1 MRKAKGQRKGRRGKK
16 VSGSIYARP
25 FSLLL
30 LFLLIFLL
38 FILFWLFSLFL
49 LFLHLFLSFF
59 IRKPAY
65 ASRKKAK
72 GGTCMYEWHMHQ
84 GGTCMN
90 EWHMHQGGTCMN
102 EWHMHQGSTCMN
114 EWHMHQGGTC
124 MNKWHMHQGKRQKVA
139 PICMGNEKK
148 KKTRSERLS
157 ISSIFS
163 FFISLI
169 SPSLCLFT
177 SPHQRESA

>member
-90 EWHMHQGGTCMN
+90 EWHMHQG
-102 EWHMHQGSTCMN
+102 
-114 EWHMHQGGTC
+114 
-124 MNKWHMHQGKRQKVA
+124 KRQKVA

-148 KKTRSERLS
+148 KKTRSECLS
-157 ISSIFS
+157 MSSIFS

>member
-90 EWHMHQGGTCMN
+90 
-102 EWHMHQGSTCMN
+102 
-114 EWHMHQGGTC
+114 
-124 MNKWHMHQGKRQKVA
+124 KWHMHQGKRQKVA